1 MESLSLSHQRRE
13 FRLDQ
18 KYSTEARSENPGK
31 RGEKIR
37 REEEE
42 EEEEEKNRS
51 HKGEKYLL
59 KYDESN
65 FSCHSIPCR
74 ARGHARRISPFKY
87 RSLEM
92 NHNPSCPFF
101 PLSFF
106 ELGNF
111 QYTTTYNPKNGSS
124 SEQ

>member
-1 MESLSLSHQRRE
+1 MKSLSLSHQRRE

-92 NHNPSCPFF
+92 NHNRV
-101 PLSFF
+101 LSFPF
-106 ELGNF
+106 PFSNLAIFNI
-111 QYTTTYNPKNGSS
+111 TTYNPKNGSS